1 MKRQC
6 DSTSSG
12 SEHPASK
19 LANVGGSTPN
29 STSNDDHLRYHLNSF
44 GLLQTEPTGTLN
56 SNDVNAATSAG
67 TSTHSDNP
75 STHFDFGVD
84 IDELLGDDC
93 PLLSPKSPLFKSTTL
108 PVPPSSSFDAQ
119 PTNLSMDSN
128 RGNSVESGRYL
139 IKRDQG
145 SQVCSN
151 VESGTY
157 LLQSKSFDGHH

>member
-44 GLLQTEPTGTLN
+44 GLL
-56 SNDVNAATSAG
+56 NDVNAATSAG

-93 PLLSPKSPLFKSTTL
+93 PLLSPKSPLFKGTTL
-108 PVPPSSSFDAQ
+108 PVLPSSSFDAQ

-151 VESGTY
+151 VESGRY